1 MFLPLIGWCRN
12 RLQGYLGKHCVMEN
26 NNSGFTLLEILLAI
40 FIFSIIMTT
49 LYGAFSMVFSSAD
62 IIGKN
67 IAAHEMA
74 KSCLIR
80 MTDDLQSICVTPDI
94 RYSKPELNS
103 EPDPCR
109 FVGENVEIQGTDFSK
124 LRFTSSAHIP
134 FGKGIPFGVAE
145 IVYYVSETEENRIV
159 LRRSDRINFDMPSE
173 TDGAD
178 PVLCEDIKS
187 LKFTYY
193 DKEGTGHESWDSDT
207 DEFKYE
213 TPSAIAI
220 QLEIGD
226 ESGSFLFKTSVI
238 LSVYRIEFG
247 EDVL

>member
-1 MFLPLIGWCRN
+1 MGD
-12 RLQGYLGKHCVMEN
+12 

-49 LYGAFSMVFSSAD
+49 LFGAFSMVFSSAD
-62 IIGKN
+62 VINKN
-67 IAAHEMA
+67 IAANEMA

-80 MTDDLQSICVTPDI
+80 MVDDLQSICVTPDI

-103 EPDPCR
+103 EPDPNR
-109 FVGENVEIQGTDFSK
+109 VVGENVSTQGKDFSK

-134 FGKGIPFGVAE
+134 FGKEISAGVAE

-159 LRRSDRINFDMPSE
+159 LRRSDRINFDTPSE
-173 TDGAD
+173 TEGSD
-178 PVLCEDIKS
+178 PVLCEELKS

-193 DKEGTGHESWDSDT
+193 DKEGADHEYWDSDT
-207 DEFKYE
+207 DEFKYA

-220 QLEIGD
+220 QLEVGD
-226 ESGSFLFKTSVI
+226 ESDSFLFKTMVK
-238 LSVYRIEFG
+238 LSVYRIKSE
-247 EDVL
+247 EDDL

>member
-1 MFLPLIGWCRN
+1 M
-12 RLQGYLGKHCVMEN
+12 QDYSGKDTGMEN
-26 NNSGFTLLEILLAI
+26 QNSGFTLLEILLAI

-49 LYGAFSMVFSSAD
+49 LFGAFSMVFSSAD
-62 IIGKN
+62 ILDEN

-80 MTDDLQSICVTPDI
+80 MTDDLQSICITPDI

-103 EPDPCR
+103 EPDPYR
-109 FVGENVEIQGTDFSK
+109 VVGENVSTQGRDFSK

-134 FGKGIPFGVAE
+134 FGKGMPFGVAE
-145 IVYYVSETEENRIV
+145 IVYYISETEENRIM
-159 LRRSDRINFDMPSE
+159 LRRSDRINFDTPSE
-173 TDGAD
+173 TEGAD
-178 PVLCEDIKS
+178 PVLCEDIRS
-187 LKFTYY
+187 LKFMYY
-193 DKEGTGHESWDSDT
+193 DKEGTSHESWDSGT
-207 DEFKYE
+207 SEFNYE

-226 ESGSFLFKTSVI
+226 ESGSFLFKTRVN
-238 LSVYRIEFG
+238 LPVYRIKFG

>member
-1 MFLPLIGWCRN
+1 MRD
-12 RLQGYLGKHCVMEN
+12 

-49 LYGAFSMVFSSAD
+49 LFGAFSMVFSSAD
-62 IIGKN
+62 IINKN
-67 IAAHEMA
+67 IAANEMA

-80 MTDDLQSICVTPDI
+80 MTEDLQSICVTSDM

-103 EPDPCR
+103 EPDPNR
-109 FVGENVEIQGTDFSK
+109 VVGENVSTQGKDFPK

-134 FGKGIPFGVAE
+134 FGKGVPAGVAE

-159 LRRSDRINFDMPSE
+159 LRRSDRINFDTPSE

-193 DKEGTGHESWDSDT
+193 DKEGNGHESWDSDT

-226 ESGSFLFKTSVI
+226 ESGSFLFKTRVN
-238 LSVYRIEFG
+238 LSVYRLESG
-247 EDVL
+247 EDAL